1 MKHSDI
7 PEKSL
12 KITIP
17 FIFSK
22 TMAAIAVILFI
33 LFGAA
38 IFTPKTPTLEADVH
52 SLESWQQADAP
63 FGYPLL
69 DTGKSD
75 IDAAFQKFDPRF
87 HFHSPWERMVIP
99 RSEQYEAAMGTET
112 WGYTYNAQPFNA
124 VNNQRGGGKHSG
136 DDINGIG
143 GENSDLADPVFA
155 VANGLVV
162 YRGKPSDGWGN
173 CIILAHRTPDGKI
186 LHSMYAHLLTT
197 HVAYMSQIPR
207 GYMIGTVGNADGNY
221 LAHLHLEMRES
232 DGVSPFLSGYP
243 SLTQHDRLNPTD
255 VIQQYM
261 AKDSD
266 IYNPSILDIAQV
278 TQLRPEIDMDVESA
292 KQFMEYMQN
301 ANKKSE

>member
-1 MKHSDI
+1 MKPSEYT
-7 PEKSL
+7 EKSP
-12 KITIP
+12 KSSVP
-17 FIFSK
+17 FVFSK
-22 TMAAIAVILFI
+22 TMAAIAVVVFI

-38 IFTPKTPTLEADVH
+38 VFTSKTPTFEADVH
-52 SLESWQQADAP
+52 SLESWQESDAP

-69 DTGKSD
+69 NSGKSD
-75 IDAAFQKFDPRF
+75 MEAPHQKFDPRF
-87 HFHSPWERMVIP
+87 HFHSPWERVAIP
-99 RSEQYEAAMGTET
+99 RTEQFEAAMGSET
-112 WGYTYNAQPFNA
+112 GAYTYNAQPFNEL
-124 VNNQRGGGKHSG
+124 NKDRGGNHSG

-162 YRGKPSDGWGN
+162 YKGNPSPGWGN

-186 LHSMYAHLLTT
+186 IHSMYAHLLTT

-207 GYMIGTVGNADGNY
+207 GYVIGTVGNADGRY
-221 LAHLHLEMRES
+221 LAHLHLEIRES

-243 SLTQHDRLNPTD
+243 SLTQYDRLNPTE

-261 AKDSD
+261 AKDQD
-266 IYNPSILDIAQV
+266 IYNPSILDIAQD

-292 KQFMEYMQN
+292 KKFMEYMLKAPKEN
-301 ANKKSE
+301 E